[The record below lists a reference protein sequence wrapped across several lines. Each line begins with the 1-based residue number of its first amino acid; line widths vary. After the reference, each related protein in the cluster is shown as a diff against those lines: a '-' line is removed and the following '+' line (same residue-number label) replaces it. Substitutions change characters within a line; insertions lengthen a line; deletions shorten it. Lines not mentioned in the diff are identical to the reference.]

1 METILITG
9 ASGFLGSCLL
19 NQLISLGKYQLFTLS
34 RSKEQLQEKY
44 EGAQGLKH
52 FDLNDFHQNKME
64 FDKIDTIIHCAFAR
78 AIKGGCSIGESL
90 EFSRMLFEK
99 AKSSHINSIINIS
112 TQEVYGKASPPW
124 KESMVVD
131 PQTVYGFA
139 KYYSELMAMNLF
151 DDHNTSI
158 CNLRLPGL
166 LGKDTDARLVNKFV
180 QNAIEGKPIN
190 ITGGDQQFSQL
201 YVQDAS
207 DGIIALLN
215 TPVQNRKPL
224 YNLGYLKSYNII
236 EIANVVSKVAKD
248 LNLPD
253 VKISLTRTD
262 SNVFAELDSSDFFKD
277 INWKPQFDMERV
289 VREIFEFK
297 INKQK

>member
-1 METILITG
+1 M
-9 ASGFLGSCLL
+9 
-19 NQLISLGKYQLFTLS
+19 
-34 RSKEQLQEKY
+34 
-44 EGAQGLKH
+44 
-52 FDLNDFHQNKME
+52 
-64 FDKIDTIIHCAFAR
+64 
-78 AIKGGCSIGESL
+78 
-90 EFSRMLFEK
+90 
-99 AKSSHINSIINIS
+99 
-112 TQEVYGKASPPW
+112 
-124 KESMVVD
+124 
-131 PQTVYGFA
+131 
-139 KYYSELMAMNLF
+139 
-151 DDHNTSI
+151 
-158 CNLRLPGL
+158 